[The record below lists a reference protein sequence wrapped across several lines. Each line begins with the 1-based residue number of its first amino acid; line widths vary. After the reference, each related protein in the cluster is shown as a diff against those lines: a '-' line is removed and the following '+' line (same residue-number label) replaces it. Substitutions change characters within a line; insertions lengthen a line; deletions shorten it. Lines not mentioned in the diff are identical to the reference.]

1 MEEEDRITRR
11 RALQAEFE
19 AICKRIVIATPDEKK
34 SLLAEG
40 KRVSDALLAN
50 MEEQYGPLPKARRP
64 NRNPS

>member
-1 MEEEDRITRR
+1 MKEEDWITRR

-34 SLLAEG
+34 ALLAEG

-50 MEEQYGPLPKARRP
+50 IEEQYGPLPKVRGP
-64 NRNPS
+64 MRNST